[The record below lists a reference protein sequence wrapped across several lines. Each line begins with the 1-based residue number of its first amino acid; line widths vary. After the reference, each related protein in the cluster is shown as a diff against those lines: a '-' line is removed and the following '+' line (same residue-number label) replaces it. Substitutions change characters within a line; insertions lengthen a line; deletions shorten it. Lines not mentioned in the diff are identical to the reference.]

1 MRYDVLKNKMNTGD
15 LVLFEGEY
23 PISKT
28 IEKLEMCPY
37 SHVGM
42 VIRVEGF
49 DDPLF
54 FESTTLTNLEDQVT
68 DNPNKILA
76 GPKIVNLYERLNHYG
91 EDVKPYAAPKFT
103 YRPLHADRVGMT
115 DTLLNLHKKYYGIAD
130 PKETQMI
137 WEVILGRWFRVKAKK
152 NNFFCSECIA
162 LAYQALE
169 LINTKY
175 PYNAYMPK
183 DFTSLS
189 KFLKLQKGW
198 FEDEIPMTIDD

>member
-1 MRYDVLKNKMNTGD
+1 MRYDELNNKMNTGD
-15 LVLFEGEY
+15 LILFEGEY

-28 IEKLEMCPY
+28 IEMFERCPY

-54 FESTTLTNLEDQVT
+54 FESTTLTNLEDPVT
-68 DNPNKILA
+68 DSPNKNIT
-76 GPKIVNLYERLNHYG
+76 GPKIVNLYERLKHYG
-91 EDVKPYAAPKFT
+91 EEVKPYVPPKFA
-103 YRPLHADRVGMT
+103 YRLLNVERTGMT

-137 WEVILGRWFRVKAKK
+137 WEVLLGRWFKIKAKK
-152 NNFFCSECIA
+152 DNFFCSEWIA
-162 LAYQALE
+162 LAYQELG
-169 LINTKY
+169 LINIKY

-183 DFTSLS
+183 DFTSKS

-198 FEDEIPMTIDD
+198 LENEIPLTID

>member
-1 MRYDVLKNKMNTGD
+1 MRYDELKNKMNTGD
-15 LVLFEGEY
+15 LILFEGEY

-28 IEKLEMCPY
+28 IEKLEKCPY

-54 FESTTLTNLEDQVT
+54 LESTTLTNLEDLVT
-68 DNPNKILA
+68 DNPNKTMA

-91 EDVKPYAAPKFT
+91 EDVKPYVSPKFA
-103 YRPLHADRVGMT
+103 YRPLQVERVGMT

-130 PKETQMI
+130 PKETKMI
-137 WEVILGRWFRVKAKK
+137 WEVIIGRWFKIKA
-152 NNFFCSECIA
+152 NRDNFFCSEWIA
-162 LAYQALE
+162 FAYQELG

-183 DFTSLS
+183 DFTSKS
-189 KFLKLQKGW
+189 NFLKLQKGW
-198 FEDEIPMTIDD
+198 FENEVPMTLV

>member
-1 MRYDVLKNKMNTGD
+1 MRYDELKNKMNTGD

-28 IEKLEMCPY
+28 IEKLERCPY

-42 VIRVEGF
+42 VIRVKGF

-54 FESTTLTNLEDQVT
+54 FESTTLTNLEDLVT
-68 DNPNKILA
+68 DNSNKTLA
-76 GPKIVNLYERLNHYG
+76 GPKIVNLYERLKHYG
-91 EDVKPYAAPKFT
+91 EDVKPYVPPKFI
-103 YRPLHADRVGMT
+103 YRPLQVDRVGLT
-115 DTLLNLHKKYYGIAD
+115 DTLLILHNKYYGIAD
-130 PKETQMI
+130 PKETLMI
-137 WEVILGRWFRVKAKK
+137 WEVILGRWFRIKAKK
-152 NNFFCSECIA
+152 DNFFCSEWIS
-162 LAYQALE
+162 LAYQALG

-183 DFTSLS
+183 DFTSKS

-198 FEDEIPMTIDD
+198 IEKEIPMTID